1 MDGVNFKF
9 SRLEED
15 TGNLTVEDANMR
27 GAGKS
32 RTRKCVG
39 ILQWRAVSVALC
51 LFCLSLIISY
61 NRRDIN
67 YKGGDCQQIVI
78 KFP

>member
-32 RTRKCVG
+32 RKCVG
-39 ILQWRAVSVALC
+39 ILQWRAVCVALS

-78 KFP
+78 EFP